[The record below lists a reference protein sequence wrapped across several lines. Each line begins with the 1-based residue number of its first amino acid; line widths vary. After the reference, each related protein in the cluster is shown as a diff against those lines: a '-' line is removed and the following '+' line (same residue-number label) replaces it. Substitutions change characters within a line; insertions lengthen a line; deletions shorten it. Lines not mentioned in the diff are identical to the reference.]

1 MRDNPQHR
9 YWLGLHLLPHFGI
22 VKLSRLLAHF
32 ESPEALW
39 LETDAAMMHL
49 PLPKKMLS
57 SYCAAR
63 QQIDLQREL
72 DKVAAAGASLLT
84 QDDAA
89 YPALLRELDD
99 RPLLLYVRGQLAADD
114 DKCLGVVGTRKASK
128 RGWDAA
134 NELAQELAEH
144 GITIVSGLAHG
155 IDAAAHR
162 GALAAG
168 GRTIAVMGAG
178 IDIIY
183 PRENADIAEEI
194 IEHGAIIS
202 ELPVGSPP
210 LRTNFTQRN
219 RIISGLSHGVLVAE
233 APERSGA
240 LNTADHALAQ
250 GRDVFAVPHSY
261 HSVSGRG
268 CNRLIQDGAKLV
280 MDVSDILD
288 ALNMTHLAAQTQ
300 RQAERIQPA
309 NETESAIL
317 AQLDA
322 DPTHVDEV
330 VRETQLPAATVSGT
344 LTLLELKGLVES
356 AGAMQYCLARNTNL
370 QRSRR

>member
-9 YWLGLHLLPHFGI
+9 YWLGLHLLPDFGI

-39 LETDAAMMHL
+39 LETDAAMLRL
-49 PLPKKMLS
+49 PLPEKLLS
-57 SYCAAR
+57 SFCAVR
-63 QQIDLQREL
+63 RKIDLSREM
-72 DKVAAAGASLLT
+72 DKVAAAGARLLT

-89 YPALLRELDD
+89 YPDLLRQLDD
-99 RPLLLYVRGQLAADD
+99 RPLLLYARGKLRGDD
-114 DKCLGVVGTRKASK
+114 EKRLGVVGTRKASK

-134 NELAQELAEH
+134 NELARELAQH

-194 IEHGAIIS
+194 IENGAIIT

-210 LRTNFTQRN
+210 LRTHFTQRN

-280 MDVSDILD
+280 MDVRDILES
-288 ALNMTHLAAQTQ
+288 LNVNHLAAQTQ

-309 NETESAIL
+309 DETESAIL
-317 AQLDA
+317 GQLDS
-322 DPTHVDEV
+322 DPLHVDEI
-330 VRETQLPAATVSGT
+330 VRETKLPAATVSGT
-344 LTLLELKGLVES
+344 LALLELKGLVES
-356 AGAMQYCLARNTNL
+356 AGAMQYCLARNSSL
-370 QRSRR
+370 QRSGR

>member
-9 YWLGLHLLPHFGI
+9 YWLGLHLLPDFGI

-32 ESPEALW
+32 PTPEALW
-39 LETDAAMMHL
+39 RETDAAMLRL
-49 PLPKKMLS
+49 PLPKNMLS
-57 SYCAAR
+57 SFCAAR
-63 QQIDLQREL
+63 RKIDLQREL

-89 YPALLRELDD
+89 YPALLRRLDD
-99 RPLLLYVRGQLAADD
+99 RPLLLYARGQLMADD
-114 DKCLGVVGTRKASK
+114 DLCLGVVGTRKASK
-128 RGWDAA
+128 SGWDAA
-134 NELAQELAEH
+134 NELAQELARH

-183 PRENADIAEEI
+183 PRENTEIAAEI
-194 IEHGAIIS
+194 MENGAIIS

-261 HSVSGRG
+261 YNVNGRG
-268 CNRLIQDGAKLV
+268 CNRLIQDGAMLV
-280 MDVSDILD
+280 MDARDILET
-288 ALNMTHLAAQTQ
+288 LNITFQAAQAQ
-300 RQAERIQPA
+300 QQAEQIQPA
-309 NETESAIL
+309 DETESAIL
-317 AQLDA
+317 AQLDSE
-322 DPTHVDEV
+322 PIHVDEI
-330 VRETQLPAATVSGT
+330 VRETRLPAATVSGT
-344 LTLLELKGLVES
+344 LALLELKGLVES
-356 AGAMQYCLARNTNL
+356 AGAMQYCRARNRNIK
-370 QRSRR
+370 RSRQ

>member
-9 YWLGLHLLPHFGI
+9 YWLGLHLLPDFGI

-32 ESPEALW
+32 PTPEALW
-39 LETDAAMMHL
+39 RETDAAMLRL
-49 PLPKKMLS
+49 PLSKNMLS
-57 SYCAAR
+57 SFCAAR
-63 QQIDLQREL
+63 RKIDLQREL

-89 YPALLRELDD
+89 YPALLRRLDD
-99 RPLLLYVRGQLAADD
+99 RPLLLYARGQLMADD
-114 DKCLGVVGTRKASK
+114 DLCLGVVGTRKASK
-128 RGWDAA
+128 SGWDAA
-134 NELAQELAEH
+134 NELAQELARH

-183 PRENADIAEEI
+183 PRENTEIAAEI
-194 IEHGAIIS
+194 MENGAIIS

-261 HSVSGRG
+261 HNINGRG
-268 CNRLIQDGAKLV
+268 CNRLIQDGAMLV
-280 MDVSDILD
+280 MDARDILET
-288 ALNMTHLAAQTQ
+288 LNITFQAAQAQ
-300 RQAERIQPA
+300 QQAEQIQPA
-309 NETESAIL
+309 DETESAIL
-317 AQLDA
+317 AQLDSE
-322 DPTHVDEV
+322 PIHVDEI
-330 VRETQLPAATVSGT
+330 VRETRLPAATVSGT
-344 LTLLELKGLVES
+344 LALLELKGLVES
-356 AGAMQYCLARNTNL
+356 AGAMQYCRARNRNIK
-370 QRSRR
+370 RSRQ